1 LVVMAAKESLLE
13 LECKLVDLQR
23 LAQHL
28 IKME

>member
-1 LVVMAAKESLLE
+1 MAAKESLLE